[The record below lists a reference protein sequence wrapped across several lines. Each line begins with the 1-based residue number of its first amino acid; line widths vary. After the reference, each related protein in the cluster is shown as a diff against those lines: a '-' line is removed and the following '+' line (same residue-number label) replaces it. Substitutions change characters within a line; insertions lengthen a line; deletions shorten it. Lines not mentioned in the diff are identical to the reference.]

1 MEFSELLEK
10 IASGEE
16 QMDSM
21 EKIAAYYDSM
31 GRELF
36 WGMLNSRIDYL
47 EKTGAA
53 RKLPPGVFSGKKGLL
68 KLLGLGA
75 LGGGGF
81 AAGAHVAK
89 KRGERDDVELA
100 NRAYQMGVK
109 RGAMAVLQK
118 LRGMGG

>member
-1 MEFSELLEK
+1 MDFSELLEK

-21 EKIAAYYDSM
+21 EKLAAYYDGM

-36 WGMLNSRIDYL
+36 WGMLNNRV
-47 EKTGAA
+47 EAMQKVA
-53 RKLPPGVFSGKKGLL
+53 RKLPPGTFSGKKGLL

-81 AAGAHVAK
+81 AAGSHMAK
-89 KRGERDDVELA
+89 KRGEKDDVALA

-109 RGAMAVLQK
+109 RGATMVIQK